1 MNKKVAGASS
11 SVDQSNRE
19 QDAPATP
26 MLRFPEFRDTKGW
39 DIVSFNEILTPIV
52 RATPKPAE
60 AYLGLGLR
68 SHGKGTFLK
77 LSEDPLKNSMDQLY
91 EVKAYDLIIN
101 ITFAWEGAVAI
112 AKLSDDGAL
121 VSHRFPTYTFEKGK
135 TTPEFFRYIILEKQ
149 FVYKLGLISPGGA
162 GRNRVM
168 SKNDFLYL
176 KVALPTL
183 PEQQRIADCLSSLD
197 ALIAAQAR
205 KVDALKSHKKGLM
218 QQLFPRDGE
227 TQPRLR
233 FPEFQD
239 AGDWEERLFAELYD
253 FKPTNVFSRDQLNYT
268 SGLVKNIHYGDI
280 HTKFS
285 TSFRIE
291 AESVPFI
298 NLSASLSKIKSD
310 TFCQESDMVFA
321 DASEDLADVGKSI
334 ELVDLN
340 GEKVLSGSHTILA
353 RQRENIFSVGFAGH
367 LFKGRGVRAQIEKE
381 AQGTKVLQI
390 SPGRL
395 AGIKVIF
402 PRSKAEQQRI
412 ADCLSS
418 LDDLIT
424 AATRQL
430 ATLKTHKQGLMQQM
444 FPSMEEVES

>member
-1 MNKKVAGASS
+1 
-11 SVDQSNRE
+11 
-19 QDAPATP
+19 
-26 MLRFPEFRDTKGW
+26 
-39 DIVSFNEILTPIV
+39 
-52 RATPKPAE
+52 
-60 AYLGLGLR
+60 
-68 SHGKGTFLK
+68 
-77 LSEDPLKNSMDQLY
+77 
-91 EVKAYDLIIN
+91 
-101 ITFAWEGAVAI
+101 
-112 AKLSDDGAL
+112 
-121 VSHRFPTYTFEKGK
+121 
-135 TTPEFFRYIILEKQ
+135 
-149 FVYKLGLISPGGA
+149 
-162 GRNRVM
+162 
-168 SKNDFLYL
+168 
-176 KVALPTL
+176 
-183 PEQQRIADCLSSLD
+183 
-197 ALIAAQAR
+197 
-205 KVDALKSHKKGLM
+205 VDALKSHKKGLM